1 MNIGLKEISIIM
13 GLVYSTIIPAG
24 AFLDGRWNQN
34 DKVNEAIF
42 CAYSNKEQYL
52 KMKLD
57 DLCRKYGKVRY
68 PCSPDGM
75 REEDRVDF
83 IQYEKWYRD
92 QQDQIKGI
100 LKKHG

>member
-1 MNIGLKEISIIM
+1 
-13 GLVYSTIIPAG
+13 
-24 AFLDGRWNQN
+24 
-34 DKVNEAIF
+34 
-42 CAYSNKEQYL
+42 
-52 KMKLD
+52 MKLD